1 MKWQQFVMEQFL
13 RIEDELG
20 QVLKGLSIDDLNRQ
34 PAPDCNSIGW
44 LAWHLT
50 RSHDRNM
57 SELMGEEQLWIA
69 EKWYAKFN
77 RAPDPG
83 ETGVGHTT
91 EQAKAFQSPDVAVI
105 MDYHH
110 AILKRIEHYINHQ
123 LTEKEL
129 DRETYSPTLKNIA
142 PVSGRIKGV
151 IQQGFPHVGQ
161 AGYVRGLLK
170 GKGWYH

>member
-1 MKWQQFVMEQFL
+1 MKWQQFVMDEFL

-20 QVLKGLSIDDLNRQ
+20 QVLKGLTVEDLNTQ

-57 SELMGEEQLWIA
+57 SEVMGEEQLWIA
-69 EKWYAKFN
+69 EKWHVKFN

-91 EQAKAFQSPDVAVI
+91 EQAKAFQSPEAAVI
-105 MDYHH
+105 LAYHH
-110 AILKRIEHYINHQ
+110 AILHKNRKIHQ
-123 LTEKEL
+123 YQADGRGTGPGKLQSDIQIYETGFETDYRSDSAGIFTRRAGRLRARL
-129 DRETYSPTLKNIA
+129 D
-142 PVSGRIKGV
+142 
-151 IQQGFPHVGQ
+151 
-161 AGYVRGLLK
+161 
-170 GKGWYH
+170 

>member
-1 MKWQQFVMEQFL
+1 MKWPQFVMDQFL
-13 RIEDELG
+13 RIEDELK
-20 QVLKGLSIDDLNRQ
+20 QVLQGLTVDDLNRQ

-69 EKWYAKFN
+69 DKWYVRFD
-77 RAPDPG
+77 RLPDLG

-91 EQAKAFQSPDVAVI
+91 EQAKAFKSPDGAVI
-105 MDYHH
+105 LEYHH
-110 AILKRIEHYINHQ
+110 AILKMIEQYINSR

-129 DRETYSPTLKNIA
+129 DRETYSPTLKNVRT
-142 PVSGRIKGV
+142 VSGRITGV
-151 IQQGFPHVGQ
+151 IQQGFLHVGQ
-161 AGYVRGLLK
+161 AGYVRGMLK
-170 GKGWYH
+170 GEGWYH

>member
-20 QVLKGLSIDDLNRQ
+20 QVLKGLTVEDLNTQ

-57 SELMGEEQLWIA
+57 SEIIGKEQLWIA
-69 EKWYAKFN
+69 DKWYVKFS

-91 EQAKAFQSPDVAVI
+91 DQAAAFRSPDAAVVLE
-105 MDYHH
+105 YHH
-110 AILKRIEHYINHQ
+110 AILKRIENYITSE

-129 DRETYSPTLKNIA
+129 ERESWSPTLKTVK
-142 PVSGRIKGV
+142 PVSWRIAGV
-151 IQQGFPHVGQ
+151 VQQGFLHVGQ
-161 AGYVRGLLK
+161 AGYVRGMLK

>member
-20 QVLKGLSIDDLNRQ
+20 QVLKGLSVEDLNRQ

-91 EQAKAFQSPDVAVI
+91 EQAKVFQSPDVAVI

-110 AILKRIEHYINHQ
+110 AILKRIEQYINHQ

-142 PVSGRIKGV
+142 AVSGRIKGV
-151 IQQGFPHVGQ
+151 IQQGFLHVGQ